1 MKSDDRESAFDVLRD
16 AGRLAGARRRRARRP
31 SWRRPIMLGGAILIV
46 ASAPFVLLDDLAP
59 AASPGA
65 IVGTASVIDGDT
77 IEIHGTRIRLEGIDA
92 PESRQLCQDASGSN
106 YRCGQRAALYL
117 SDMIAG
123 RRVTCEPTGQDR
135 YGRTLAHCSVAGQ
148 DINGEM
154 VAAGWALAY
163 RRYSTRYVADE
174 RRAQAAGAGMW
185 QGAFEAPWDWRKTN
199 R

>member
-1 MKSDDRESAFDVLRD
+1 MKRWSDSWGAAVAL
-16 AGRLAGARRRRARRP
+16 AVMLAAKTAGAQE
-31 SWRRPIMLGGAILIV
+31 
-46 ASAPFVLLDDLAP
+46 
-59 AASPGA
+59 

-92 PESRQLCQDASGSN
+92 PETRQLCQDAGGAK

-117 SDMIAG
+117 SDLIGA
-123 RRVTCEPTGQDR
+123 RPVACEPSGQDR
-135 YGRTLAHCSVAGQ
+135 YGRAIAICNVAGQ

-174 RRAQAAGAGMW
+174 RRAQTAGAGIW
-185 QGAFEAPWDWRKTN
+185 QGAFDAPWDWRESN